1 MSKMK
6 KTINK
11 KEFLEAI
18 NRDIKIMRK
27 DLEESNPDTYSYKA
41 GELNT
46 FVWIRDWVKADLGDV

>member
-1 MSKMK
+1 MK

-27 DLEESNPDTYSYKA
+27 DLEKSNPDTYSYNA
-41 GELNT
+41 GQLSA
-46 FVWIRDWVKADLGDV
+46 FDWVKRWVEADLGDV

>member
-1 MSKMK
+1 MK

-27 DLEESNPDTYSYKA
+27 DLEKSNPDTYSYKA
-41 GELNT
+41 GELN
-46 FVWIRDWVKADLGDV
+46 VIEWVKRWVEADLGDC